1 MRMLKE
7 ISEDLNSIKKIQSDT
22 KDTPIEVKNNLQ
34 GNNSRVNEAKNQ
46 SNGLEHKEEKNN
58 QSEQE
63 EEKRMQKMRI
73 VSVASGKTSSVPT
86 FAHRGTRR
94 RREKTRNWKSI

>member
-1 MRMLKE
+1 MYKKL
-7 ISEDLNSIKKIQSDT
+7 SEYLNSRQIEAEM
-22 KDTPIEVKNNLQ
+22 KDTVMEIKNNLQ